1 MYYGCG
7 CPLGKPLPKV
17 TIRQSKLEGEE
28 DEVVGRKHTFL
39 DSKS

>member
-17 TIRQSKLEGEE
+17 TIRQSKEGEE
-28 DEVVGRKHTFL
+28 DEVGGRKHTFL